1 MMMMELLSILTP
13 VLVAA
18 TTGFSAVLV
27 AKVQR
32 MQRYM
37 TTNHGTAGLGDATDK
52 ILEKVESISDQ
63 QQEIILAIDA
73 LKSRDAAIE
82 ARMKSLENT
91 RSRVM
96 KHLGLEP
103 LPGDIP
109 PEQSQKKKFFLWR
122 RRM

>member
-1 MMMMELLSILTP
+1 MLTEILSILTP

-18 TTGFSAVLV
+18 TTVFGAVLV
-27 AKVQR
+27 AKMQR

-37 TTNHGTAGLGDATDK
+37 TTNHGTAGLDATAK

-82 ARMKSLENT
+82 ARMKAIEKS

-96 KHLGLEP
+96 KHIGLEP
-103 LPGDIP
+103 LPGEVP
-109 PEQSQKKKFFLWR
+109 PEQSRKKKFFLWR

>member
-1 MMMMELLSILTP
+1 MLMELLYILTP

-18 TTGFSAVLV
+18 TTAFGAVLV
-27 AKVQR
+27 SKVQR

-52 ILEKVESISDQ
+52 ILDKVESISDQ

-82 ARMKSLENT
+82 ARMKAIEKT
-91 RSRVM
+91 RSRLM
-96 KHLGLEP
+96 KHIGLEP
-103 LPGDIP
+103 LPGEVP
-109 PEQSQKKKFFLWR
+109 PEQPRKKKFFLWR

>member
-1 MMMMELLSILTP
+1 MLMELLSILTP

-18 TTGFSAVLV
+18 TTAFGAVLV

-32 MQRYM
+32 MQKYM

-82 ARMKSLENT
+82 ARMKAIEKT

-96 KHLGLEP
+96 KHIGLEP
-103 LPGDIP
+103 LPGEVP
-109 PEQSQKKKFFLWR
+109 PEQSRKKKFFLWR

>member
-1 MMMMELLSILTP
+1 MLMELLSILTP

-18 TTGFSAVLV
+18 TTAFGAVLV
-27 AKVQR
+27 AKVKR

-52 ILEKVESISDQ
+52 IMEKVESISDQ

-73 LKSRDAAIE
+73 LKSREAAIE
-82 ARMKSLENT
+82 ARMKTIEKT

-96 KHLGLEP
+96 KHIGLEP
-103 LPGDIP
+103 LPGEVLP
-109 PEQSQKKKFFLWR
+109 LATENVR
-122 RRM
+122 R

>member
-1 MMMMELLSILTP
+1 MLMELLSILTP

-18 TTGFSAVLV
+18 TTAFGAVLV

-32 MQRYM
+32 MQRDM

-52 ILEKVESISDQ
+52 ILDKVESISDQ

-82 ARMKSLENT
+82 ARMKAIEKT

-96 KHLGLEP
+96 KHIGLEP
-103 LPGDIP
+103 LPEEVP
-109 PEQSQKKKFFLWR
+109 PEQSRKKKFFLWR
-122 RRM
+122 QRM

>member
-1 MMMMELLSILTP
+1 MLMEMLSILTP

-18 TTGFSAVLV
+18 TTAFGAVLV

-52 ILEKVESISDQ
+52 ILEKVDSISDQ

-73 LKSRDAAIE
+73 LKSREAAIE
-82 ARMKSLENT
+82 ARMKAIEKT

-96 KHLGLEP
+96 KHVGLEP
-103 LPGDIP
+103 LPGEV
-109 PEQSQKKKFFLWR
+109 PEQSRKKKFFLWR